1 MKYSPDAYLLHESNK
16 FITFNI
22 RIKVVMKEV
31 VDSSVLTE
39 TAQKAFKRFPYYSKQ
54 IHINE
59 DGGIDFIPN
68 PRNICVKAVSK
79 KKTHL
84 FSKEV
89 NYLPCNIEYEN
100 NYIYFNM
107 YHGMCGGCGTFLWI
121 KTTIYEYICA
131 RYGVKINP
139 GTTLMVDSP
148 VSPDE
153 YAFPEPQDIPNDIPI
168 CQIKKDD
175 VWFPGIE
182 YLFGFANLIFDDSIH
197 YEFEIPKKE
206 LMKFAGDND
215 GSPMSVVAAIM
226 IKALNR
232 ALPKNK
238 MPFRV
243 ETNHNYR
250 NEVGCPKTHHDLLSH
265 IFIYVPYHIQ
275 NWSIDKLCT
284 AIRGATYLQIQP
296 EFAYETV
303 RKFYKYTDGID
314 NVKGLKEKNKYAKT
328 NSHRVPDVHNSFLI
342 NYMGREDWGEMIDYV
357 DRVHAIT
364 DAHLLLEIFDV
375 GDNFCI
381 SLMQMN
387 KKEKYM
393 SSFLQILDEEKIP
406 YKIHGVYKNH
416 LPISKLESAPLL

>member
-1 MKYSPDAYLLHESNK
+1 
-16 FITFNI
+16 
-22 RIKVVMKEV
+22 
-31 VDSSVLTE
+31 
-39 TAQKAFKRFPYYSKQ
+39 
-54 IHINE
+54 
-59 DGGIDFIPN
+59 
-68 PRNICVKAVSK
+68 
-79 KKTHL
+79 
-84 FSKEV
+84 
-89 NYLPCNIEYEN
+89 
-100 NYIYFNM
+100 
-107 YHGMCGGCGTFLWI
+107 
-121 KTTIYEYICA
+121 
-131 RYGVKINP
+131 
-139 GTTLMVDSP
+139 
-148 VSPDE
+148 
-153 YAFPEPQDIPNDIPI
+153 
-168 CQIKKDD
+168 
-175 VWFPGIE
+175 
-182 YLFGFANLIFDDSIH
+182 
-197 YEFEIPKKE
+197 
-206 LMKFAGDND
+206 
-215 GSPMSVVAAIM
+215 
-226 IKALNR
+226 
-232 ALPKNK
+232 

-265 IFIYVPYHIQ
+265 IFIYVPYRSQ

-342 NYMGREDWGEMIDYV
+342 NYMGREEWGEMIDYV

-393 SSFLQILDEEKIP
+393 RSFLQILVEEKIP